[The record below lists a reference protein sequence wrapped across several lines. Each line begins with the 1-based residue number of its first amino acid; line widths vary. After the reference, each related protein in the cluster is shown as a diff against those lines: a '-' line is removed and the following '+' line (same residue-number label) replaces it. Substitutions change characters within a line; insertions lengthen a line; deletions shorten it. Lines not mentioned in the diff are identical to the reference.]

1 MRIFFLTRCVFAA
14 LLNVVCGVCVLAQ
27 QVPFTPQV
35 STVQTAIG
43 VGCDCDQTI
52 FAYCRGTTV
61 EQTRGA
67 STIRYTFASP
77 VYCGTFANGYDFWV
91 APEKANAAVV
101 LAATTPAVVSSGADL
116 LNGVTINPTMSGVSN
131 LDGRLNANS
140 KSLTLPHTIVTDQVI
155 ASSIIKA
162 DSRVTG
168 GNCRVKVNGVQ
179 RMCFDQLDVL
189 TVLNEVPAQ
198 GGKNHLRPPYF
209 GKDKRLRTR
218 DDIVVSRLPTIPKQ
232 KRPSGVIEQSI
243 GLQECVDFMT
253 GIKVGWGR
261 DYPSTEV
268 FKANENWPG
277 VGNGYSP
284 VPFGKLWQCAQWLY
298 VEPTE
303 FGVTAELKHEF
314 AYRFTEHGYDVCQ
327 IAEYYDRGDAPWTP
341 NGGHGVGRYGLCAVA
356 AALTDDDGALAA
368 MLTKKVST
376 DLGAQSFAE
385 TGQIYAMEGVGYGV
399 YGNKT
404 VAGGKTSQSCLKSK
418 NQITVDPLGLVDN
431 GDMQYY
437 SHKAWPARCAT
448 GPIQNYQNIF
458 TPIAVSQ
465 AIVLA
470 MIPAAQVIADK
481 ELLAYADRMLITG
494 VKAYKNDTP
503 GKAIIDVK
511 AYPYCT
517 GGASD
522 GLLGFTSSDCP
533 GGKLMN
539 DLANFKSKAYNSIF
553 GVFMYEAL
561 RPCLATLSCK
571 GQ

>member
-1 MRIFFLTRCVFAA
+1 MRNLFLIRCVFTA
-14 LLNVVCGVCVLAQ
+14 LLSVMLAGCVFAQ
-27 QVPFTPQV
+27 QASVA
-35 STVQTAIG
+35 QTTIG
-43 VGCDCDQTI
+43 VGCDCDPTV
-52 FAYCRGTTV
+52 FAYCRGTSI

-67 STIRYTFASP
+67 STIGYTFASP

-91 APEKANAAVV
+91 APEKANDAVV
-101 LAATTPAVVSSGADL
+101 LVSTTPAAISSGANL

-131 LDGRLNANS
+131 LDGRLNAKSNS
-140 KSLTLPHTIVTDQVI
+140 LVLPYTIVTRQVA

-162 DSRVTG
+162 ESRVTG

-189 TVLNEVPAQ
+189 TVLNEVPAH
-198 GGKNHLRPPYF
+198 GGKHHLRPPFF
-209 GKDKRLRTR
+209 GTDKYIRTR
-218 DDIVVSRLPTIPKQ
+218 DDIAVSRLPNIPKQ
-232 KRPSGVIEQSI
+232 KRHGGVIEPTVA
-243 GLQECVDFMT
+243 LQTCVDLMT

-261 DYPSTEV
+261 DYPNTEV

-277 VGNGYSP
+277 IGNGYSP

-298 VEPTE
+298 VDPTD
-303 FGVTAELKHEF
+303 FGVTAALKHEF
-314 AYRFTEHGYDVCQ
+314 AYRFVEHGYDVCQ
-327 IAEYYDRGDAPWTP
+327 IAEYYDREDAPWTP

-356 AALTDDDGALAA
+356 AALTDDEGALAA

-376 DLGAQSFAE
+376 ALGVQSFAE
-385 TGQIYAMEGVGYGV
+385 TGQIYAVEGVGYGV

-404 VAGGKTSQSCLKSK
+404 VAGGKISQSCLKSK

-437 SHKAWPARCAT
+437 GNKAWPARCAT

-470 MIPAAQVIADK
+470 MIPAAQAIADK
-481 ELLAYADRMLITG
+481 KLLAYADRMLMTG
-494 VKAYKNDTP
+494 VKAYQDDTP
-503 GKAIIDVK
+503 GNAIIDVK
-511 AYPYCT
+511 AYPYCV
-517 GGASD
+517 GGASN
-522 GLLGFTSSDCP
+522 GLLGFKASDCP
-533 GGKLMN
+533 GGKLVN

-553 GVFMYEAL
+553 GVFMYEVL

>member
-1 MRIFFLTRCVFAA
+1 MKNFFLIRCVFAA
-14 LLNVVCGVCVLAQ
+14 LLNTLCVVSVFAQ
-27 QVPFTPQV
+27 QVPFTPQA
-35 STVQTAIG
+35 STVQTTIG
-43 VGCDCDQTI
+43 VGCDCDQTM

-67 STIRYTFASP
+67 STISYTFAAP

-91 APEKANAAVV
+91 APEKANDAVV
-101 LAATTPAVVSSGADL
+101 LVSTTPAAVSEGASL
-116 LNGVTINPTMSGVSN
+116 LNGVTINPSMSGVSN
-131 LDGRLNANS
+131 LDGRLNAKS
-140 KSLTLPHTIVTDQVI
+140 KSLTLPHTIATDQVV

-162 DSRVTG
+162 DSRITG

-189 TVLNEVPAQ
+189 TVLNEIPAR
-198 GGKNHLRPPYF
+198 GGKNHLRPPFF
-209 GKDKRLRTR
+209 GTHKRLRTR
-218 DDIVVSRLPTIPKQ
+218 DDIVVSRLPNIPKQ
-232 KRPSGVIEQSI
+232 KRPSGVIEQTV
-243 GLQECVDFMT
+243 GLQECVNFMT
-253 GIKVGWGR
+253 GIKVGWER
-261 DYPSTEV
+261 DYPNTEV

-314 AYRFTEHGYDVCQ
+314 AYRFAEHGYDVCQ
-327 IAEYYDRGDAPWTP
+327 IIEYYNRGDAPWTP
-341 NGGHGVGRYGLCAVA
+341 NGGHGVGRYGLCAVT
-356 AALTDDDGALAA
+356 AALTGDDGVLAT

-437 SHKAWPARCAT
+437 DHKAWPARCAT

-465 AIVLA
+465 TMVLA
-470 MIPAAQVIADK
+470 MIPAAQAIADK
-481 ELLAYADRMLITG
+481 ELLAYTDRILTTG
-494 VKAYKNDTP
+494 VKAYKDDTP
-503 GKAIIDVK
+503 GNAIIDVK

-522 GLLGFTSSDCP
+522 GLLGFQSSDCP
-533 GGKLMN
+533 GGKLVN
-539 DLANFKSKAYNSIF
+539 DLANFKSTAYNSIF